1 MDICDHIKCSVH
13 ARKLLTN
20 LSRTDGPTLELPHD
34 GVIPRGDPDP
44 LSLRLLGGG
53 DVGAAAT
60 HALPPQGLGPT
71 TVLGQLKH
79 LGVILVITKG

>member
-1 MDICDHIKCSVH
+1 MDICDHSKCIVN

-20 LSRTDGPTLELPHD
+20 LSGTDGPTLELPHD
-34 GVIPRGDPDP
+34 RVIPRGDLDP
-44 LSLRLLGGG
+44 LSLCLLGRG
-53 DVGAAAT
+53 DVGAAAS

-71 TVLGQLKH
+71 IVLGQLKH